1 MEHFRSPIFVLQT
14 NENAD
19 EQKISEKYAYLDWN
33 PWRGGGGIFSSLF
46 PLCSRVCSV
55 FPCFLFVCLWGNH
68 LRIITQTVYVC
79 LSVLKKFGEKG
90 KVNDQFDG
98 TH

>member
-33 PWRGGGGIFSSLF
+33 PWRGGGGIFFFVSFVFTCLFCLSLF
-46 PLCSRVCSV
+46 L
-55 FPCFLFVCLWGNH
+55 
-68 LRIITQTVYVC
+68 VC
-79 LSVLKKFGEKG
+79 LSVGQPFEDNNSDCLCLFVSSQKIRGEREG
-90 KVNDQFDG
+90 
-98 TH
+98 